1 MPTAVGL
8 AKAIKVK
15 LGVESKL
22 IEGSGGI
29 FDVVVD
35 GDLIFSKDNEDR
47 FPEHDEILDALNSL
61 VG

>member
-1 MPTAVGL
+1 MPKAAGL
-8 AKAIKVK
+8 AQAIKGK

-47 FPEHDEILDALNSL
+47 FPEHEEILDAICSRA
-61 VG
+61 G